1 MNQAL
6 TSNIST
12 AEQARRYAIG
22 TALILLVLAN
32 NAFPAWIALV
42 ACYPILTA
50 VIQWD
55 PVNYV
60 FQAVINKFNKLQST
74 INFDRT
80 TTA

>member
-1 MNQAL
+1 MVQAL
-6 TSNIST
+6 SSNIST

-22 TALILLVLAN
+22 AALISLVLVN
-32 NAFPAWIALV
+32 NTFPAWLALV

-55 PVNYV
+55 PANYV
-60 FQAVINKFNKLQST
+60 FQVVINKFNKLQSRV
-74 INFDRT
+74 NFDRA